1 MAGDLVGPAAAGERA
16 PRAPGSR
23 APVADE
29 TLLRT
34 LRNAWPAL
42 PALLFGS
49 VAVCLAGAL
58 TVLLAPGLT
67 PVSAVLAGLLVAP
80 CAAALADVGNAL
92 AAGREATVA
101 GWWRGLRRL
110 WRFGTAQGLVV
121 AVPVAAFLAALAV
134 WRDGGGAWALPSLAL
149 SGAACVLA
157 LPALGAVL
165 PLGAARGDLRGRR
178 LWTCGV
184 YLVARWPHRFLAGP
198 ALAVLGV
205 WVAVHW
211 TASVLL
217 LVPGPVAVVAAA
229 AVWTTLADAQRG
241 PAPR

>member
-1 MAGDLVGPAAAGERA
+1 MAGSGA
-16 PRAPGSR
+16 PT
-23 APVADE
+23 ADE
-29 TLLRT
+29 MLLRT
-34 LRNAWPAL
+34 LRNVWPAL

-49 VAVCLAGAL
+49 VAVCLASAL
-58 TVLLAPGLT
+58 TVLLAPGIT
-67 PVSAVLAGLLVAP
+67 PVSTLLAGLLVAP
-80 CAAALADVGNAL
+80 CAAALAEVGNAL
-92 AAGREATVA
+92 AAGREATVT

-134 WRDGGGAWALPSLAL
+134 WRNGGGAWVLPSLAV
-149 SGAACVLA
+149 SGAVGVLA
-157 LPALGAVL
+157 LPALAAVL

-178 LWTCGV
+178 LWTCGL

-205 WVAVHW
+205 WAAVHW

-217 LVPGPVAVVAAA
+217 LVPGPAAVVAAA
-229 AVWTTLADAQRG
+229 AVWTTLPDPRR
-241 PAPR
+241 PTTAP

>member
-1 MAGDLVGPAAAGERA
+1 MAGHVAGH
-16 PRAPGSR
+16 SS

-49 VAVCLAGAL
+49 VAVCLASAL
-58 TVLLAPGLT
+58 TVLLAPGVT

-92 AAGREATVA
+92 AAGRDATVT

-110 WRFGTAQGLVV
+110 WRFGTAQGLVA
-121 AVPVAAFLAALAV
+121 AVPVSAFLAALAV
-134 WRDGGGAWALPSLAL
+134 WRAGGGAWALPSLAV
-149 SGAACVLA
+149 SGAASVLA

-178 LWTCGV
+178 LWICGL

-217 LVPGPVAVVAAA
+217 LVPGPAAVVAAA
-229 AVWTTLADAQRG
+229 AVWTTLADAQQRAT
-241 PAPR
+241 PP